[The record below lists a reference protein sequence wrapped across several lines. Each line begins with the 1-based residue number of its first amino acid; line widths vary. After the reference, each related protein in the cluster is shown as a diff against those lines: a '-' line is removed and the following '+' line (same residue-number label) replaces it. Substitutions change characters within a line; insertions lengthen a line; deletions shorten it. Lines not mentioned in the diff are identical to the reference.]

1 MTRET
6 SAEIAS
12 IAARLMG
19 MSPQAMAE
27 AHASEGKEFAEQVRR
42 VAAAALGQRE
52 EGIPGWLFHLEV
64 GEPIKSETATREELL
79 RVMEFLRKDLDRR
92 RGIPPARE
100 EEITGIAPE
109 GLRVP

>member
-27 AHASEGKEFAEQVRR
+27 AHASDGAEFAEEVRR
-42 VAAAALGQRE
+42 VAASALGQRE
-52 EGIPGWLFHLEV
+52 EFPDAV
-64 GEPIKSETATREELL
+64 K
-79 RVMEFLRKDLDRR
+79 
-92 RGIPPARE
+92 E
-100 EEITGIAPE
+100 EEITGIAPDA
-109 GLRVP
+109 LRVP

>member
-42 VAAAALGQRE
+42 VAASALGQRE
-52 EGIPGWLFHLEV
+52 EE
-64 GEPIKSETATREELL
+64 EPPT
-79 RVMEFLRKDLDRR
+79 
-92 RGIPPARE
+92 PARE

-109 GLRVP
+109 GLRVPCP